1 MNNEF
6 NIDYLNIFEDLINKN
21 KTNDNDII
29 GFNMS
34 NIITNFSNVVKTNI
48 DNYEYNII
56 SMNDFIIEVFNMKE
70 NSNNDLMFFTKSE
83 SDNISFILYEVNEIN
98 DNYDINKIFNK
109 VLKKILVKDSEE
121 PIKSYKKM
129 CIPSFIYKN
138 KNNKNEIKNKEDN
151 NDLIKNEVLFEEENL
166 EFCCENGINNEIK
179 YSFGI
184 DLNGNKDENM
194 DIKIIRNNFI
204 LAVLNPDLV
213 LDYHFPSMNIF
224 YIDKSK
230 WKKVNNNI

>member
-1 MNNEF
+1 M
-6 NIDYLNIFEDLINKN
+6 
-21 KTNDNDII
+21 
-29 GFNMS
+29 
-34 NIITNFSNVVKTNI
+34 
-48 DNYEYNII
+48 
-56 SMNDFIIEVFNMKE
+56 
-70 NSNNDLMFFTKSE
+70 
-83 SDNISFILYEVNEIN
+83 
-98 DNYDINKIFNK
+98 
-109 VLKKILVKDSEE
+109 
-121 PIKSYKKM
+121 
-129 CIPSFIYKN
+129 
-138 KNNKNEIKNKEDN
+138 
-151 NDLIKNEVLFEEENL
+151 IKNEVLFEEENL